1 VVESIDTQDPRVA
14 DLLEHRGELNPD
26 GEPTRLAAVAE
37 KVLRRLDD
45 VEHLRVELSKAT
57 REAQELDAQ
66 VAAREAYAG
75 AGDKHRGVLVDQMVD
90 VRARAALSSSS
101 SGGSA
106 NLRRQYRDAKTRLE
120 EYDRDTGEDGARLEA
135 MRQAARDKTRQVK
148 QIRESISR
156 HLGVLDSLL
165 DGVDTAMP
173 TGNGAGAPTMS
184 RARRPG
190 RRVVRRVRRRR

>member
-1 VVESIDTQDPRVA
+1 MVESTETQDPRIA

-26 GEPTRLAAVAE
+26 GEPTHLAAVAE

-45 VEHLRVELSKAT
+45 VEHLRAELSEAA
-57 REAQELDAQ
+57 REAQELEAQ
-66 VAAREAYAG
+66 AADREAHAG
-75 AGDKHRGVLVDQMVD
+75 AGDKHRRVLVDQMVD

-106 NLRRQYRDAKTRLE
+106 SLRRQYRDAKTRLE
-120 EYDRDTGEDGARLEA
+120 EYERDTGEDGARLEA
-135 MRQAARDKTRQVK
+135 IRQAARDKTRQVK
-148 QIRESISR
+148 QTRESISR

-173 TGNGAGAPTMS
+173 AGNGASAPKVS

-190 RRVVRRVRRRR
+190 RRVIRRVRRRR